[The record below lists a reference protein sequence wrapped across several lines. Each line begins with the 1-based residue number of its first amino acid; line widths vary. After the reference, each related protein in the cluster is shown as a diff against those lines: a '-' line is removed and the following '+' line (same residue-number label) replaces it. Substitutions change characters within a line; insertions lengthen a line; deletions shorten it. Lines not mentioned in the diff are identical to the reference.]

1 MSDMA
6 LSDVRILDLTRHVAG
21 PYCTK
26 MLADY
31 GADVI
36 KVERPDGGDVTRRM
50 GPFPDD
56 TPHPEKS
63 GLFLHLN
70 TNKRGVTLNLKSSTG
85 RGMLLELVKQVDI
98 VVENFAPRVMPSL
111 GLAYEDLEQV
121 NPGVIL
127 VSISNFGQTGPYRDY
142 KASEIVLHGIGGNLR
157 SLGLP
162 EREPVKYGSHVALRQ
177 AGLIGAGAT
186 MAALFTR
193 EARGGEGEHVD
204 VAIVETQA
212 GSQDRRA
219 PQLMT
224 AQFVNQVFPR
234 RAPGATMAS
243 GTFPCKDGY
252 VNVTGGGSRFPRALE
267 MLGRPDLIEDP
278 RFATPDARL
287 NTENAEAFNREFL
300 MPWLMQHTMQEVW
313 TLAQKA
319 HVLSGPIYN
328 SRALMEDNHFRDR
341 GMWVDIDHAVAGRQT
356 YPGRPIIMGESPW
369 QLRRPAPQLGEH
381 NEEVFGQSLGYDS
394 QGLARLRGLGVI

>member
-21 PYCTK
+21 PFCTK

-36 KVERPDGGDVTRRM
+36 KVERPNGGDVTRRM

-56 TPHPEKS
+56 VPHPEKS

-70 TNKRGVTLNLKSSTG
+70 TNKRGVTLNLKSATG
-85 RGMLLELVKQVDI
+85 KRMLMELVKQVDV
-98 VVENFAPRVMPSL
+98 VVENFAPRVLPSL
-111 GLAYEDLEQV
+111 GLAYEDLEQI
-121 NPGVIL
+121 NPQVIL

-142 KASEIVLHGIGGNLR
+142 KASEIVLHGMGGNLR

-177 AGLIGAGAT
+177 AGLIGAAAT

-193 EARGGEGEHVD
+193 EARGEGEHVD

-219 PQLMT
+219 PQLIT

-267 MLGRPDLIEDP
+267 MIGRPELIEDP
-278 RFATPDARL
+278 RFATPEARL
-287 NTENAEAFNREFL
+287 VLENSEDFNREAL

-313 TLAQKA
+313 SIAQKA
-319 HVLSGPIYN
+319 HVLSGPIYT
-328 SRALMEDNHFRDR
+328 SKTLMEDNHFRDR
-341 GMWVDIDHAVAGRQT
+341 GVWVDIDHPVAGRYT

-369 QLRRPAPQLGEH
+369 QLRRAAPQLGEH
-381 NEEVFGQSLGYDS
+381 NEEVFGEALGYES
-394 QGLARLRGLGVI
+394 QDLARLRGVGVI

>member
-1 MSDMA
+1 MSEMA

-21 PYCTK
+21 PFCTK

-36 KVERPDGGDVTRRM
+36 KVERPNGGDVTRRM

-56 TPHPEKS
+56 VPHPEKS

-70 TNKRGVTLNLKSSTG
+70 TNKRGVTLNLKSATG
-85 RGMLLELVKQVDI
+85 KRMLMELVKQVDV
-98 VVENFAPRVMPSL
+98 VVENFAPRVLPSL

-121 NPGVIL
+121 NPQAIL

-142 KASEIVLHGIGGNLR
+142 KASEIVLHGMGGNLR

-177 AGLIGAGAT
+177 SGLIGAAAT

-193 EARGGEGEHVD
+193 EARGEGEHVD

-219 PQLMT
+219 PQLIT

-252 VNVTGGGSRFPRALE
+252 VNVTGGGNRFPRALE
-267 MLGRPDLIEDP
+267 MIGRPELIEDP
-278 RFATPDARL
+278 RFATPEARL
-287 NTENAEAFNREFL
+287 NPENSEDFNREVL

-313 TLAQKA
+313 STAQKA
-319 HVLSGPIYN
+319 HVLSGPIYT
-328 SRALMEDNHFRDR
+328 SETLMADNHFRDR
-341 GMWVDIDHAVAGRQT
+341 GMWVDIDHPVAGRYT

-369 QLRRPAPQLGEH
+369 QLRRAAPQLGEH
-381 NEEVFGQSLGYDS
+381 NEEVFGEALGYES
-394 QGLARLRGLGVI
+394 QDLARLRGVGVI

>member
-21 PYCTK
+21 PFCTK

-36 KVERPDGGDVTRRM
+36 KVERPNGGDVTRRM

-56 TPHPEKS
+56 VPHPEKS

-70 TNKRGVTLNLKSSTG
+70 TNKRGVTLNLKSATG
-85 RGMLLELVKQVDI
+85 KRMLMELVKQVDV
-98 VVENFAPRVMPSL
+98 VVENFAPRVLPSL
-111 GLAYEDLEQV
+111 GLAYEDLEQI
-121 NPGVIL
+121 NPQVIL
-127 VSISNFGQTGPYRDY
+127 VSLSNFGQTGPYRDY
-142 KASEIVLHGIGGNLR
+142 KASEIVLHGMGGNLR

-177 AGLIGAGAT
+177 SGLIGAAAT

-193 EARGGEGEHVD
+193 EARGEGEHVD

-219 PQLMT
+219 PQLIT

-267 MLGRPDLIEDP
+267 MIGRPELIEDP
-278 RFATPDARL
+278 RFATPEARL
-287 NTENAEAFNREFL
+287 NPENSEDFNREVL

-313 TLAQKA
+313 STAQKA
-319 HVLSGPIYN
+319 HVLSGPIYT
-328 SRALMEDNHFRDR
+328 SEALMADNHFRDR
-341 GMWVDIDHAVAGRQT
+341 GMWVDIDHPVAGRYT

-369 QLRRPAPQLGEH
+369 QLRRAAPQLGEH
-381 NEEVFGQSLGYDS
+381 NEEVFGEALGYES
-394 QGLARLRGLGVI
+394 QDLARLRGVGVI

>member
-21 PYCTK
+21 PFCTK

-36 KVERPDGGDVTRRM
+36 KVERPNGGDVTRRM

-56 TPHPEKS
+56 VPHPEKS

-70 TNKRGVTLNLKSSTG
+70 TNKRGVTLNLKSATG
-85 RGMLLELVKQVDI
+85 KRMLMELVKQVDV
-98 VVENFAPRVMPSL
+98 VVENFAPRVLPSL
-111 GLAYEDLEQV
+111 GLAYEDLEQI
-121 NPGVIL
+121 NPQLIL

-142 KASEIVLHGIGGNLR
+142 KASEIVLHGMGGNLR

-177 AGLIGAGAT
+177 AGLIGAAAT

-193 EARGGEGEHVD
+193 EARGEGEHVD

-219 PQLMT
+219 PQLIT

-267 MLGRPDLIEDP
+267 MIGKPELIEDP

-287 NTENAEAFNREFL
+287 NPENSEDFNREVL

-313 TLAQKA
+313 SIAQKA
-319 HVLSGPIYN
+319 RVLSGPIYT
-328 SRALMEDNHFRDR
+328 SEALMADNHFRDR
-341 GMWVDIDHAVAGRQT
+341 GMWVDIDHPVAGRYT

-369 QLRRPAPQLGEH
+369 QLRRAAPQLGEH
-381 NEEVFGQSLGYDS
+381 NEEVFGEALGYES
-394 QGLARLRGLGVI
+394 QDLARLRGVGVI

>member
-21 PYCTK
+21 PFCTK

-36 KVERPDGGDVTRRM
+36 KVERPNGGDVTRRM

-56 TPHPEKS
+56 VPHPEKS

-70 TNKRGVTLNLKSSTG
+70 TNKRGVTLNLKSATG
-85 RGMLLELVKQVDI
+85 KRMLMELVKQVDV
-98 VVENFAPRVMPSL
+98 VVENFAPRVLPSL
-111 GLAYEDLEQV
+111 GLAYEDLEQI
-121 NPGVIL
+121 NPQVIL

-142 KASEIVLHGIGGNLR
+142 KASEIVLHGMGGNLR

-177 AGLIGAGAT
+177 AGLIGAAAT

-193 EARGGEGEHVD
+193 EARGEGEHVD

-219 PQLMT
+219 PQLIT

-267 MLGRPDLIEDP
+267 MIGRPELIEDP
-278 RFATPDARL
+278 RFATPEARL
-287 NTENAEAFNREFL
+287 VLENSEAFNREAL

-313 TLAQKA
+313 SMAQKA
-319 HVLSGPIYN
+319 HVLSGPIYT
-328 SRALMEDNHFRDR
+328 SKTLMEDNHFRDR
-341 GMWVDIDHAVAGRQT
+341 GVWVDIDHPVAGRYT

-369 QLRRPAPQLGEH
+369 QLRRAAPQLGEH
-381 NEEVFGQSLGYDS
+381 NEEVFGEALGYES
-394 QGLARLRGLGVI
+394 QDLARLRGVGVI

>member
-1 MSDMA
+1 
-6 LSDVRILDLTRHVAG
+6 
-21 PYCTK
+21 
-26 MLADY
+26 ML
-31 GADVI
+31 
-36 KVERPDGGDVTRRM
+36 M
-50 GPFPDD
+50 
-56 TPHPEKS
+56 
-63 GLFLHLN
+63 
-70 TNKRGVTLNLKSSTG
+70 
-85 RGMLLELVKQVDI
+85 ELVKQVDV
-98 VVENFAPRVMPSL
+98 VVENFAPRVLPSL
-111 GLAYEDLEQV
+111 GLGYKDLEQI
-121 NPGVIL
+121 NPQLIL

-142 KASEIVLHGIGGNLR
+142 KASEIVLHGMGGNLR

-177 AGLIGAGAT
+177 AGLIGAAAT

-193 EARGGEGEHVD
+193 EARGEGEHVD

-219 PQLMT
+219 PQLIT

-252 VNVTGGGSRFPRALE
+252 INVTGGGSRFPRALE
-267 MLGRPDLIEDP
+267 MIGKPELIEDP

-287 NTENAEAFNREFL
+287 NPENSEDFNREVL

-313 TLAQKA
+313 SIAQKA
-319 HVLSGPIYN
+319 RVLSGPIYT
-328 SRALMEDNHFRDR
+328 SEALMADNHFRDR
-341 GMWVDIDHAVAGRQT
+341 GMWVDIDHPVAGRYT

-369 QLRRPAPQLGEH
+369 QLRRAAPQLGEH
-381 NEEVFGQSLGYDS
+381 NEEVFGEALGYES
-394 QGLARLRGLGVI
+394 QDLARLRGVGVI

>member
-21 PYCTK
+21 PFCTK

-36 KVERPDGGDVTRRM
+36 KVERPNGGDVTRRM

-56 TPHPEKS
+56 VPHPEKS

-70 TNKRGVTLNLKSSTG
+70 TNKRGVTLNLKSATG
-85 RGMLLELVKQVDI
+85 KRMLMELVRQVDV
-98 VVENFAPRVMPSL
+98 VVENFAPRIMPSL
-111 GLAYEDLEQV
+111 GLAYEDLEQI
-121 NPGVIL
+121 NPQVIL

-142 KASEIVLHGIGGNLR
+142 KASEIVLHGMGGNLR

-177 AGLIGAGAT
+177 AGLIGAAAT

-193 EARGGEGEHVD
+193 EARGEGEHVD

-219 PQLMT
+219 PQLIT

-267 MLGRPDLIEDP
+267 MIGRPELIEDP
-278 RFATPDARL
+278 RFATPEARL
-287 NTENAEAFNREFL
+287 NPENSEDFNREVL

-313 TLAQKA
+313 STAQKA
-319 HVLSGPIYN
+319 HVLSGPIYT
-328 SRALMEDNHFRDR
+328 SEALMADNHFRDR
-341 GMWVDIDHAVAGRQT
+341 GMWVDIDHPVAGRYT

-369 QLRRPAPQLGEH
+369 QLRRAAPQLGEH
-381 NEEVFGQSLGYDS
+381 NEEVFGEALGYES
-394 QGLARLRGLGVI
+394 QDLARLRGVGVI

>member
-1 MSDMA
+1 MPDMA
-6 LSDVRILDLTRHVAG
+6 LSDVRVLDLTRHVAG

-36 KVERPDGGDVTRRM
+36 KVERPDGGDFTRRM

-56 TPHPEKS
+56 VPHPEKS

-70 TNKRGVTLNLKSSTG
+70 ANKRGVTLNLKTAAA
-85 RGMLLELVKQVDI
+85 RAMLLELVKRVDV

-111 GLAYEDLEQV
+111 GLAYGDLERA

-142 KASEIVLHGIGGNLR
+142 KASEIVLHGMGGNLR

-177 AGLIGAGAT
+177 AGLIGAAAT

-193 EARGGEGEHVD
+193 ESRGGEGEHVD

-234 RAPGATMAS
+234 RAPGATIAS
-243 GTFPCKDGY
+243 GTFPCRDGY
-252 VNVTGGGSRFPRALE
+252 VNVTGGGNRFPRALE
-267 MLGRPDLIEDP
+267 MLGRPELMEDP
-278 RFATPDARL
+278 RFATPESRL
-287 NTENAEAFNREFL
+287 NPENSEAFNREYL

-313 TLAQKA
+313 TLAQNA

-328 SRALMEDNHFRDR
+328 SKALMDDSHFRDR
-341 GMWVDIDHAVAGRQT
+341 GMWVEIDHAVAGRHT
-356 YPGRPIIMGESPW
+356 FPGRPIIMGETPW

-381 NEEVFGQSLGYDS
+381 NAEVFGDGLGYDS
-394 QGLARLRGLGVI
+394 QSLARLRGVGAI

>member
-21 PYCTK
+21 PFCTK

-36 KVERPDGGDVTRRM
+36 KVERPNGGDVTRRM

-56 TPHPEKS
+56 VPHPEKS

-70 TNKRGVTLNLKSSTG
+70 TNKRGVTLNLKSATG
-85 RGMLLELVKQVDI
+85 KRMLMELVKQVDV
-98 VVENFAPRVMPSL
+98 VVENFAPRVLPSL
-111 GLAYEDLEQV
+111 GLGYEDLEQI
-121 NPGVIL
+121 NPQVIL

-142 KASEIVLHGIGGNLR
+142 KASEIVLHGMGGNLR

-177 AGLIGAGAT
+177 AGLIGAAAT
-186 MAALFTR
+186 VAALFTR
-193 EARGGEGEHVD
+193 EARGEGEHVD

-219 PQLMT
+219 PQLIT

-252 VNVTGGGSRFPRALE
+252 INVTGGGSRFPRALE
-267 MLGRPDLIEDP
+267 MIGKPELIEDP

-287 NTENAEAFNREFL
+287 NPENSEDFNREVL

-313 TLAQKA
+313 SIAQKA
-319 HVLSGPIYN
+319 RVLSGPIYT
-328 SRALMEDNHFRDR
+328 SEALMADNHFRDR
-341 GMWVDIDHAVAGRQT
+341 GMWVDIDHPVAGRYT

-369 QLRRPAPQLGEH
+369 QLRRAAPQLGEH
-381 NEEVFGQSLGYDS
+381 NEEVFGEALGYES
-394 QGLARLRGLGVI
+394 QDLARLRGVGVI

>member
-21 PYCTK
+21 PFCTK

-36 KVERPDGGDVTRRM
+36 KVERPNGGDVTRRM

-56 TPHPEKS
+56 VPHPEKS

-70 TNKRGVTLNLKSSTG
+70 TNKRGVTLNLKSATG
-85 RGMLLELVKQVDI
+85 KRMLMDLVKQVD
-98 VVENFAPRVMPSL
+98 VVMENFAPRVLPSL
-111 GLAYEDLEQV
+111 GLAYEDLEQI
-121 NPGVIL
+121 NPQVIL

-142 KASEIVLHGIGGNLR
+142 KASEIVLHGMGGNLR

-177 AGLIGAGAT
+177 SGLIGAAAT

-193 EARGGEGEHVD
+193 EARGEGEHVD

-219 PQLMT
+219 PQLIT

-252 VNVTGGGSRFPRALE
+252 VNVTGGGNRFPRALE
-267 MLGRPDLIEDP
+267 MIGRPELIEDP
-278 RFATPDARL
+278 RFATPEARL
-287 NTENAEAFNREFL
+287 NPENSEDFNREVL

-313 TLAQKA
+313 STAQKA
-319 HVLSGPIYN
+319 HVLSGPIYT
-328 SRALMEDNHFRDR
+328 SEALMADNHFRDR
-341 GMWVDIDHAVAGRQT
+341 GMWVDIDHPVAGRYT

-369 QLRRPAPQLGEH
+369 QLRRAAPQLGEH
-381 NEEVFGQSLGYDS
+381 NEEVFGEALGYES
-394 QGLARLRGLGVI
+394 QDLARLRGVGVI

>member
-21 PYCTK
+21 PFCTK

-36 KVERPDGGDVTRRM
+36 KVERPNGGDVTRRM

-56 TPHPEKS
+56 VPHPEKS

-70 TNKRGVTLNLKSSTG
+70 TNKRGVTLNLKSATG
-85 RGMLLELVKQVDI
+85 KRMLMELVKQVDV
-98 VVENFAPRVMPSL
+98 VVENFAPRIMPSL
-111 GLAYEDLEQV
+111 GLAYEDLEQI
-121 NPGVIL
+121 NPQVIL

-142 KASEIVLHGIGGNLR
+142 KASEIVLHGMGGNLR

-177 AGLIGAGAT
+177 SGLIGAAAT

-193 EARGGEGEHVD
+193 EARGEGEHVD

-219 PQLMT
+219 PQLIT

-267 MLGRPDLIEDP
+267 MIGRPELIEDP
-278 RFATPDARL
+278 RFATPEARL
-287 NTENAEAFNREFL
+287 VLENSEAFNREAL

-313 TLAQKA
+313 SMAQKA
-319 HVLSGPIYN
+319 HVLSGPIYT
-328 SRALMEDNHFRDR
+328 SKTLMEDNHFRDR
-341 GMWVDIDHAVAGRQT
+341 GVWVDIDHPVAGRYT

-369 QLRRPAPQLGEH
+369 QLRRAAPQLGEH
-381 NEEVFGQSLGYDS
+381 NEEVFGEALGYES
-394 QGLARLRGLGVI
+394 QDLARLRGVGVI

>member
-21 PYCTK
+21 PFCTK

-36 KVERPDGGDVTRRM
+36 KVERPNGGDVTRRM

-56 TPHPEKS
+56 VPHPEKS

-70 TNKRGVTLNLKSSTG
+70 TNKRGVTLNLKSATG
-85 RGMLLELVKQVDI
+85 KRMLMELVKQVDV
-98 VVENFAPRVMPSL
+98 VVENFAPRVLPSL
-111 GLAYEDLEQV
+111 GLGYKDLEQI
-121 NPGVIL
+121 NPQVIL

-142 KASEIVLHGIGGNLR
+142 KASEIVLHGMGGNLR

-177 AGLIGAGAT
+177 AGLIGAAAT

-193 EARGGEGEHVD
+193 EARGEGEHVD

-219 PQLMT
+219 PQLIT

-252 VNVTGGGSRFPRALE
+252 INVTGGGSRFPRALE
-267 MLGRPDLIEDP
+267 MIGKPELIEDP

-287 NTENAEAFNREFL
+287 NPENSEDFNREVL

-313 TLAQKA
+313 SIAQKA
-319 HVLSGPIYN
+319 RVLSGPIYT
-328 SRALMEDNHFRDR
+328 SEALMADNHFRDR
-341 GMWVDIDHAVAGRQT
+341 GMWVDIDHPVAGRYT

-369 QLRRPAPQLGEH
+369 QLRRAAPQLGEH
-381 NEEVFGQSLGYDS
+381 NEEVFGEALGYES
-394 QGLARLRGLGVI
+394 QDLARLRGVGVI

>member
-21 PYCTK
+21 PFCTK

-36 KVERPDGGDVTRRM
+36 KVERPNGGDVTRRM

-56 TPHPEKS
+56 VPHPEKS

-70 TNKRGVTLNLKSSTG
+70 TNKRGVTLNLKSATG
-85 RGMLLELVKQVDI
+85 KRMLMELVKQVDV
-98 VVENFAPRVMPSL
+98 VVENFAPRVLPSL
-111 GLAYEDLEQV
+111 GLGYEDLEQI
-121 NPGVIL
+121 NPQVIL

-142 KASEIVLHGIGGNLR
+142 KASEIVLHGMGGNLR

-177 AGLIGAGAT
+177 AGLIGAAAT

-193 EARGGEGEHVD
+193 EARGEGEHVD

-219 PQLMT
+219 PQLIT

-252 VNVTGGGSRFPRALE
+252 INVTGGGSRFPRALE
-267 MLGRPDLIEDP
+267 MIGKPELIEDP

-287 NTENAEAFNREFL
+287 NPENSEDFNREVL

-313 TLAQKA
+313 SIAQKA
-319 HVLSGPIYN
+319 RVLSGPIYT
-328 SRALMEDNHFRDR
+328 SEALMADNHFRDR
-341 GMWVDIDHAVAGRQT
+341 GMWVDIDHPVAGRYT

-369 QLRRPAPQLGEH
+369 QLRRAAPQLGEH
-381 NEEVFGQSLGYDS
+381 NEEVFGEALGYES
-394 QGLARLRGLGVI
+394 QDLARLRGVGVI

>member
-21 PYCTK
+21 PFCTK

-36 KVERPDGGDVTRRM
+36 KVERPNGGDVTRRM

-56 TPHPEKS
+56 VPHPEKS

-70 TNKRGVTLNLKSSTG
+70 TNKRGVTLNLKSATG
-85 RGMLLELVKQVDI
+85 KRMLMELVKQVDV
-98 VVENFAPRVMPSL
+98 VVENFAPRVLPSL
-111 GLAYEDLEQV
+111 GLAYEDLEQI
-121 NPGVIL
+121 NPQLIL

-142 KASEIVLHGIGGNLR
+142 KASEIVLHGMGGNLR

-177 AGLIGAGAT
+177 AGLIGAAAT

-193 EARGGEGEHVD
+193 EARGEGEHVD

-219 PQLMT
+219 PQLIT

-252 VNVTGGGSRFPRALE
+252 INVTGGGSRFPRALE
-267 MLGRPDLIEDP
+267 MIGKPELIEDP

-287 NTENAEAFNREFL
+287 NPENSEDFNREVL

-313 TLAQKA
+313 SIAQKA
-319 HVLSGPIYN
+319 RVLSGPIYT
-328 SRALMEDNHFRDR
+328 SEALMADNHFRDR
-341 GMWVDIDHAVAGRQT
+341 GMWVDIDHPVAGRYT

-369 QLRRPAPQLGEH
+369 QLRRAAPQLGEH
-381 NEEVFGQSLGYDS
+381 NEEVFGEALGYES
-394 QGLARLRGLGVI
+394 QDLARLRGVGVI

>member
-21 PYCTK
+21 PFCTK

-36 KVERPDGGDVTRRM
+36 KVERPNGGDVTRRM

-56 TPHPEKS
+56 VPHPEKS

-70 TNKRGVTLNLKSSTG
+70 TNKRGVTLNLKSATG
-85 RGMLLELVKQVDI
+85 KRMLMELVKQVDV
-98 VVENFAPRVMPSL
+98 VVENFAPRVLPSL
-111 GLAYEDLEQV
+111 GLGYKDLEQI
-121 NPGVIL
+121 NPQVIL

-142 KASEIVLHGIGGNLR
+142 KASEIVLHGMGGNLR

-177 AGLIGAGAT
+177 AGLIGAAAT
-186 MAALFTR
+186 VAALFTR
-193 EARGGEGEHVD
+193 EARGEGEHVD

-219 PQLMT
+219 PQLIT

-252 VNVTGGGSRFPRALE
+252 INVTGGGSRFPRALE
-267 MLGRPDLIEDP
+267 MIGKPELIEDP

-287 NTENAEAFNREFL
+287 NPENSEDFNREVL

-313 TLAQKA
+313 SIAQKA
-319 HVLSGPIYN
+319 RVLSGPIYT
-328 SRALMEDNHFRDR
+328 SEALMADNHFRDR
-341 GMWVDIDHAVAGRQT
+341 GMWVDIDHPVAGRYT

-369 QLRRPAPQLGEH
+369 QLRRAAPQLGEH
-381 NEEVFGQSLGYDS
+381 NEEVFGEALGYES
-394 QGLARLRGLGVI
+394 QDLARLRGVGVI

>member
-21 PYCTK
+21 PFCTK

-36 KVERPDGGDVTRRM
+36 KVERPNGGDVTRRM

-56 TPHPEKS
+56 VPHPEKS

-70 TNKRGVTLNLKSSTG
+70 TNKRGVTLNLKSATG
-85 RGMLLELVKQVDI
+85 KRMLIELVKQVDV
-98 VVENFAPRVMPSL
+98 VVENFAPRVLPSL
-111 GLAYEDLEQV
+111 GLGYEDLEQI
-121 NPGVIL
+121 NPQVIL

-142 KASEIVLHGIGGNLR
+142 KASEIVLHGMGGNLR

-177 AGLIGAGAT
+177 AGLIGAAAT

-193 EARGGEGEHVD
+193 EARGEGEHVD

-219 PQLMT
+219 PQLIT

-252 VNVTGGGSRFPRALE
+252 INVTGGGSRFPRALE
-267 MLGRPDLIEDP
+267 MIGKPELIEDP

-287 NTENAEAFNREFL
+287 NPENSEDFNREVL

-313 TLAQKA
+313 SIAQKA
-319 HVLSGPIYN
+319 RVLSGPIYT
-328 SRALMEDNHFRDR
+328 SEALMADNHFRDR
-341 GMWVDIDHAVAGRQT
+341 GMWVDIDHPVAGRYT

-369 QLRRPAPQLGEH
+369 QLRRAAPQLGEH
-381 NEEVFGQSLGYDS
+381 NEEVFGEALGYES
-394 QGLARLRGLGVI
+394 QDLARLRGVGVI

>member
-21 PYCTK
+21 PFCTK

-36 KVERPDGGDVTRRM
+36 KVERPNGGDVTRRM

-56 TPHPEKS
+56 VPHPEKS

-70 TNKRGVTLNLKSSTG
+70 TNKRGVTLNLKSATG
-85 RGMLLELVKQVDI
+85 KRMLMELVKQVDV
-98 VVENFAPRVMPSL
+98 VVENFAPRVLPSL
-111 GLAYEDLEQV
+111 GLAYEDLEQI
-121 NPGVIL
+121 NPQVIL

-142 KASEIVLHGIGGNLR
+142 KASEIVLHGMGGNLR

-177 AGLIGAGAT
+177 AGLIGAAAT

-193 EARGGEGEHVD
+193 EARGEGEHVD

-219 PQLMT
+219 PQLIT

-252 VNVTGGGSRFPRALE
+252 INVTGGGSRFPRALE
-267 MLGRPDLIEDP
+267 MIGKPELIEDP
-278 RFATPDARL
+278 RFATPEARL
-287 NTENAEAFNREFL
+287 NPENSEDFNREVL

-313 TLAQKA
+313 SIAQKA
-319 HVLSGPIYN
+319 RVLSGPIYT
-328 SRALMEDNHFRDR
+328 SEALMADNHFRDR
-341 GMWVDIDHAVAGRQT
+341 GMWVDIDHPVAGRYT

-369 QLRRPAPQLGEH
+369 QLRRAAPQLGEH
-381 NEEVFGQSLGYDS
+381 NEEVFGEALGYES
-394 QGLARLRGLGVI
+394 QDLARLRGVGVI

>member
-21 PYCTK
+21 PFCTK

-36 KVERPDGGDVTRRM
+36 KVERPNGGDVTRRM

-56 TPHPEKS
+56 VPHPEKS

-70 TNKRGVTLNLKSSTG
+70 TNKRGVTLNLKSATG
-85 RGMLLELVKQVDI
+85 KRMLMELVKQVDV
-98 VVENFAPRVMPSL
+98 VVENFAPRIMPSL
-111 GLAYEDLEQV
+111 GLAYEDLEQI
-121 NPGVIL
+121 NPQVIL

-142 KASEIVLHGIGGNLR
+142 KASEIVLHGMGGNLR

-177 AGLIGAGAT
+177 SGLIGAAAT

-193 EARGGEGEHVD
+193 EARGEGEHVD

-219 PQLMT
+219 PQLIT

-267 MLGRPDLIEDP
+267 MIGRPELIEDP
-278 RFATPDARL
+278 RFATPEARL
-287 NTENAEAFNREFL
+287 VLENSEAFNREAL

-313 TLAQKA
+313 SMAQKA
-319 HVLSGPIYN
+319 HVLSGPIYT
-328 SRALMEDNHFRDR
+328 SKTLMEDNHFRDR
-341 GMWVDIDHAVAGRQT
+341 GVWVDIDHPVAGRYT

-369 QLRRPAPQLGEH
+369 QLRRAAPQLGEH
-381 NEEVFGQSLGYDS
+381 NEEVYGAALGYES
-394 QGLARLRGLGVI
+394 QDLARLRGVGVI

>member
-21 PYCTK
+21 PFCTK

-36 KVERPDGGDVTRRM
+36 KVERPNGGDVTRRM

-56 TPHPEKS
+56 VPHPEKS

-70 TNKRGVTLNLKSSTG
+70 TNKRGVTLNLKSATG
-85 RGMLLELVKQVDI
+85 KRMLMELVKQVDV
-98 VVENFAPRVMPSL
+98 VVENFAPRIMPSL
-111 GLAYEDLEQV
+111 GLAYEDLEQI
-121 NPGVIL
+121 NPQVIL

-142 KASEIVLHGIGGNLR
+142 KASEIVLHGMGGNLR

-177 AGLIGAGAT
+177 AGLIGAAAT

-193 EARGGEGEHVD
+193 EARGEGEHVD

-219 PQLMT
+219 PQLIT

-267 MLGRPDLIEDP
+267 MIGRPELIEDP
-278 RFATPDARL
+278 RFATPEARL
-287 NTENAEAFNREFL
+287 VLENSEAFNREAL

-313 TLAQKA
+313 SMAQKA
-319 HVLSGPIYN
+319 HVLSGPIYT
-328 SRALMEDNHFRDR
+328 SKTLMEDNHFRDR
-341 GMWVDIDHAVAGRQT
+341 GVWVDIDHPVAGRYT

-369 QLRRPAPQLGEH
+369 QLRRAAPQLGEH
-381 NEEVFGQSLGYDS
+381 NEEVYGAALGYES
-394 QGLARLRGLGVI
+394 QDLARLRGVGVI

>member
-21 PYCTK
+21 PFCTK

-36 KVERPDGGDVTRRM
+36 KVERPNGGDVTRRM

-56 TPHPEKS
+56 VPHPEKS

-70 TNKRGVTLNLKSSTG
+70 TNKRGVTLNLKSATG
-85 RGMLLELVKQVDI
+85 KRMFMELVKQVDV
-98 VVENFAPRVMPSL
+98 VVENFAPRVLSSL
-111 GLAYEDLEQV
+111 GLAYEDLEQI
-121 NPGVIL
+121 NPQVIL

-142 KASEIVLHGIGGNLR
+142 KASEIVLHGMGGNLR

-177 AGLIGAGAT
+177 AGLIGAAAT

-193 EARGGEGEHVD
+193 EARGEGEHVD

-219 PQLMT
+219 PQLIT

-252 VNVTGGGSRFPRALE
+252 VNVTGGGNRFPRALE
-267 MLGRPDLIEDP
+267 MIGRPELIEDP
-278 RFATPDARL
+278 RFATPEARL
-287 NTENAEAFNREFL
+287 VPENSEDFNREAL

-313 TLAQKA
+313 SIAQKA
-319 HVLSGPIYN
+319 HVLSGPIYT
-328 SRALMEDNHFRDR
+328 SKTLMEDNHFRDR
-341 GMWVDIDHAVAGRQT
+341 GMWVEIDHPIAGRYT

-381 NEEVFGQSLGYDS
+381 NEEVYGEALGYES
-394 QGLARLRGLGVI
+394 QDLARLRGVGVI

>member
-21 PYCTK
+21 PFCTK

-36 KVERPDGGDVTRRM
+36 KVERPNGGDVTRRM

-56 TPHPEKS
+56 VPHPEKS

-70 TNKRGVTLNLKSSTG
+70 TNKRGVTLNLRSATG
-85 RGMLLELVKQVDI
+85 KRMLLELVKQVDV
-98 VVENFAPRVMPSL
+98 VVENFAPRVLPSL
-111 GLAYEDLEQV
+111 GLAYEDLEQI
-121 NPGVIL
+121 NPQVIL

-142 KASEIVLHGIGGNLR
+142 KASEIVLHGMGGNLR

-177 AGLIGAGAT
+177 AGLIGAAAT

-193 EARGGEGEHVD
+193 EARGEGEHVD

-219 PQLMT
+219 PQLIT

-252 VNVTGGGSRFPRALE
+252 VNVTGGGNRFPRALE
-267 MLGRPDLIEDP
+267 MIGRPELIEDP
-278 RFATPDARL
+278 RFATPEARL
-287 NTENAEAFNREFL
+287 VPENSEDFNREAL

-313 TLAQKA
+313 SIAQKA
-319 HVLSGPIYN
+319 HVLSGPIYT
-328 SRALMEDNHFRDR
+328 SKTLMEDNHFRDR
-341 GMWVDIDHAVAGRQT
+341 GMWVEIDHPIAGRYT

-381 NEEVFGQSLGYDS
+381 NEEVYGEALGYES
-394 QGLARLRGLGVI
+394 QDLARLRGVGVI

>member
-21 PYCTK
+21 PFCTK

-36 KVERPDGGDVTRRM
+36 KVERPNGGDVTRRM

-56 TPHPEKS
+56 VPHPEKS

-70 TNKRGVTLNLKSSTG
+70 TNKRGVTLNLKSATG
-85 RGMLLELVKQVDI
+85 KRMLMELVKQVDV
-98 VVENFAPRVMPSL
+98 VVENFAPRMLPSL
-111 GLAYEDLEQV
+111 GLAYEDLEQI
-121 NPGVIL
+121 NPQVIL

-142 KASEIVLHGIGGNLR
+142 KASEIVLHGMGGNLR

-177 AGLIGAGAT
+177 AGLIGAAAT

-193 EARGGEGEHVD
+193 EARGEGEHVD

-219 PQLMT
+219 PQLIT

-252 VNVTGGGSRFPRALE
+252 INVTGGGSRFPRALE
-267 MLGRPDLIEDP
+267 MIGKPELIEDP

-287 NTENAEAFNREFL
+287 NPENSEDFNREVL

-313 TLAQKA
+313 SIAQKA
-319 HVLSGPIYN
+319 RVLSGPIYT
-328 SRALMEDNHFRDR
+328 SEALMADNHFRDR
-341 GMWVDIDHAVAGRQT
+341 GMWVDIDHPVAGRYT

-369 QLRRPAPQLGEH
+369 QLRRAAPQLGEH
-381 NEEVFGQSLGYDS
+381 NEEVFGEALGYES
-394 QGLARLRGLGVI
+394 QDLARLRGVGVI

>member
-21 PYCTK
+21 PFCTK

-36 KVERPDGGDVTRRM
+36 KVERPNGGDVTRRM

-56 TPHPEKS
+56 VPHPEKS

-70 TNKRGVTLNLKSSTG
+70 TNKRGVTLNLKSATG
-85 RGMLLELVKQVDI
+85 KRMLMELVKQVDV
-98 VVENFAPRVMPSL
+98 VVENFAPRVLPSL
-111 GLAYEDLEQV
+111 GLAYEDLEQI
-121 NPGVIL
+121 NPQVIL

-142 KASEIVLHGIGGNLR
+142 KASEIVLHGMGGNLR

-177 AGLIGAGAT
+177 SGLIGAAAT
-186 MAALFTR
+186 VAALFTR
-193 EARGGEGEHVD
+193 EARGEGEHVD

-219 PQLMT
+219 PQLIT

-252 VNVTGGGSRFPRALE
+252 INVTGGGSRFPRALE
-267 MLGRPDLIEDP
+267 MIGKPELIEDP

-287 NTENAEAFNREFL
+287 NPENSEDFNREVL

-313 TLAQKA
+313 SIAQKA
-319 HVLSGPIYN
+319 RVLSGPIYT
-328 SRALMEDNHFRDR
+328 SEALMADNHFRDR
-341 GMWVDIDHAVAGRQT
+341 GMWVDIDHPVAGRYT

-369 QLRRPAPQLGEH
+369 QLRRAAPQLGEH
-381 NEEVFGQSLGYDS
+381 NEEVFGEALGYES
-394 QGLARLRGLGVI
+394 QDLARLRGVGVI

>member
-21 PYCTK
+21 PFCTK

-36 KVERPDGGDVTRRM
+36 KVERPNGGDVTRRM

-56 TPHPEKS
+56 VPHPEKS

-70 TNKRGVTLNLKSSTG
+70 TNKRGVTLNLKSATG
-85 RGMLLELVKQVDI
+85 KRMLMELVKQVDV
-98 VVENFAPRVMPSL
+98 VVENFAPRIMPSL
-111 GLAYEDLEQV
+111 GLAYEDLEQI
-121 NPGVIL
+121 NPQVIL

-142 KASEIVLHGIGGNLR
+142 KASEIVLHGMGGNLR

-177 AGLIGAGAT
+177 AGLIGAAAT

-193 EARGGEGEHVD
+193 EARGEGEHVD

-219 PQLMT
+219 PQLIT

-267 MLGRPDLIEDP
+267 MIGRPELIEDP
-278 RFATPDARL
+278 RFATPEARL
-287 NTENAEAFNREFL
+287 VLENSEAFNREAL

-313 TLAQKA
+313 SMAQKA
-319 HVLSGPIYN
+319 HVLSGPIYT
-328 SRALMEDNHFRDR
+328 SKTLMEDNHFRDR
-341 GMWVDIDHAVAGRQT
+341 GVWVDIDHPVAGRYT

-369 QLRRPAPQLGEH
+369 QLRRAAPQLGEH
-381 NEEVFGQSLGYDS
+381 NEEVFGEALGYES
-394 QGLARLRGLGVI
+394 QDLARLRGVGVI

>member
-21 PYCTK
+21 PFCTK

-36 KVERPDGGDVTRRM
+36 KVERPNGGDVTRRM

-56 TPHPEKS
+56 VPHPEKS

-70 TNKRGVTLNLKSSTG
+70 TNKRGVTLNLKSATG
-85 RGMLLELVKQVDI
+85 KRMLMELVKQVDV
-98 VVENFAPRVMPSL
+98 VVENFAPRVLPSL
-111 GLAYEDLEQV
+111 GLAYEDLEQI
-121 NPGVIL
+121 NPQVIL

-142 KASEIVLHGIGGNLR
+142 KASEIVLHGMGGNLR

-177 AGLIGAGAT
+177 AGLIGAAAT

-193 EARGGEGEHVD
+193 EARGEGEHVD

-219 PQLMT
+219 PQLIT

-252 VNVTGGGSRFPRALE
+252 INVTGGGSRFPRALE
-267 MLGRPDLIEDP
+267 MIGKPELIEDP

-287 NTENAEAFNREFL
+287 NPENSEDFNREVL

-313 TLAQKA
+313 SIAQKA
-319 HVLSGPIYN
+319 RVLSGPIYT
-328 SRALMEDNHFRDR
+328 SEALMADNHFRDR
-341 GMWVDIDHAVAGRQT
+341 GMWVDIDHPVAGRYT

-369 QLRRPAPQLGEH
+369 QLRRAAPQLGEH
-381 NEEVFGQSLGYDS
+381 NEEVFGEALGYES
-394 QGLARLRGLGVI
+394 QDLARLRGVGVI